1 MKIVLAFM
9 GYERSQKY
17 KYDRYIYIYIYIYI
31 FECNMKRPF

>member
-17 KYDRYIYIYIYIYI
+17 KYDIDIYIYI

>member
-1 MKIVLAFM
+1 MKVVLAFM

-17 KYDRYIYIYIYIYI
+17 KYDIDIYIYI